1 MRYSGSA
8 SDFDSGTAAAE
19 RSARN
24 RPPEG
29 RVEMASKRYLEAI
42 KRLLSA
48 ETYFRSRD
56 KAEKR
61 EPKAAVPE
69 NKSQQ

>member
-1 MRYSGSA
+1 
-8 SDFDSGTAAAE
+8 
-19 RSARN
+19 
-24 RPPEG
+24 
-29 RVEMASKRYLEAI
+29 MASNRYLEAI

-61 EPKAAVPE
+61 EPKASGPE